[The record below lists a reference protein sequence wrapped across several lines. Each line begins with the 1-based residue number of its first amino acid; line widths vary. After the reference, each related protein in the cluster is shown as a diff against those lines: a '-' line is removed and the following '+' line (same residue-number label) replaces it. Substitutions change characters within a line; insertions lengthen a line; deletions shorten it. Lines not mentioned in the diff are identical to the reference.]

1 MKVALGAGGADA
13 ARTGGRSVN
22 EIGMI
27 EPAFLEDLAR
37 YVGFSDRDAAVLREL
52 RGTLEPYLPR
62 VIDRFYGEIL
72 RHAGAKRILSGGEAQ
87 LARLRAHL
95 YQWLHSLLSGPMDAA
110 YLQQRF
116 TIGQVHV
123 RVGLPQQYMVAA
135 MHVIRDEFDLI
146 LNELDADE
154 AEPYRHAI
162 QKALSIDLATMLES
176 YKNSYAER
184 VRELERAAI
193 EDRFSRVEQLALI
206 GQLAASLAHEIKNPL
221 AGISGAIQVI
231 RDDTAVDHG
240 HRPILE
246 EILRQI
252 SRLDGTIKD
261 LLNYA
266 RPQPARFKLCR
277 LHDIIT
283 RVATLLRR
291 EPAVSKVRLEYADC
305 SNVEPLFADE
315 HQIEQLLI
323 NLLLNAAHASRPGS
337 PVTLRGDADE
347 RELRLLVED
356 RGHGMDEETR
366 RQAFKAFF
374 TTKARGTGLG
384 LPICQRIVDAHGGT
398 ISLRSEPGKGTCVE
412 VKLPRRRPPEEHG
425 N

>member
-1 MKVALGAGGADA
+1 ML
-13 ARTGGRSVN
+13 
-22 EIGMI
+22 
-27 EPAFLEDLAR
+27 EPAFLDDLAR
-37 YVGFSDRDAAVLREL
+37 YVGLTEADSALLRDRLPD
-52 RGTLEPYLPR
+52 LEPFLPR
-62 VIDRFYGEIL
+62 VVDRFYAEIL
-72 RHAGAKRILSGGEAQ
+72 RHAGARRILAGGEAQ

-135 MHVIRDEFDLI
+135 MHVVRHEFDLI
-146 LNELDADE
+146 LTEAGLDE
-154 AEPYRHAI
+154 TEPLRQAI
-162 QKALSIDLATMLES
+162 QKVLSIDLATMLES

-184 VRELERAAI
+184 VRELERSAI

-231 RDDTAVDHG
+231 RDDLPVEHG

-252 SRLDGTIKD
+252 GRLDGTIKD

-291 EPAVSKVRLEYADC
+291 EPAVSRVRAEYADC
-305 SNVEPLFADE
+305 SAIAPLYADE

-337 PVTLRGDADE
+337 PVIVRASADE
-347 RELRLLVED
+347 HELHLIVED
-356 RGHGMDEETR
+356 HGHGMDEDTR

-384 LPICQRIVDAHGGT
+384 LPICQRIADAHGGT
-398 ISLRSEPGKGTCVE
+398 ISLHSEPGTGTTVE

-425 N
+425 D